1 MREEIVVELSGPNV
15 ATARGL
21 TFKSK
26 APIGGLCRLL
36 ISEGLATAEDHVV
49 VVRGETPVFS
59 PAPISHY
66 SEFTI
71 EEQCHKSVRRSR
83 YHALSAVGGVPE
95 KGR

>member
-21 TFKSK
+21 TVKSK
-26 APIGGLCRLL
+26 APIGDLCRRL
-36 ISEGLATAEDHVV
+36 ISEELATAEDHVV

-71 EEQCHKSVRRSR
+71 KERDRVPVRRTR
-83 YHALSAVGGVPE
+83 YRAFS
-95 KGR
+95 